1 LPSLVNLRLPVDARN
16 KLLGKNDLTVAIPEF
31 QEERLILL
39 KQLKGEKVREKVQ
52 ASLYEKSRAEVFLTL
67 LKTSYQF

>member
-1 LPSLVNLRLPVDARN
+1 MDSRN

-39 KQLKGEKVREKVQ
+39 RQLKGEKVREKVQ
-52 ASLYEKSRAEVFLTL
+52 ATLYERSRAEVLLTL